1 MTYIVKLLDWG
12 EDGFAS
18 ETETATL
25 RASFKQEVAVWHELN
40 HPNVT
45 KVNISA
51 YYVLALSCTYLLC
64 NVYSGVR
71 TVMSW
76 CCLNSVVVAFFLWS
90 TYIVCLLVIFFSL
103 LLQFVGASMGTADL
117 KIPAN
122 SSNSGG
128 RTELPPRACCVVV
141 EYLAGGTLKQYL
153 IKNRR
158 RKLAYKVVV
167 QIALDLAR
175 G

>member
-1 MTYIVKLLDWG
+1 MMSTVKLLDWG
-12 EDGFAS
+12 EDGFAT
-18 ETETATL
+18 EAETAKL

-51 YYVLALSCTYLLC
+51 LCVLQYVTHSRTFCGMFIENCQFSVLSLLFSSRFLLVVHLHSYSLLSC
-64 NVYSGVR
+64 
-71 TVMSW
+71 M
-76 CCLNSVVVAFFLWS
+76 
-90 TYIVCLLVIFFSL
+90 
-103 LLQFVGASMGTADL
+103 QFIGASMGTTDL

-122 SSNSGG
+122 SSSSGV